1 METFIA
7 LMALL
12 LVELNRMPV
21 RCPEC
26 GSGNVVGF
34 KNSYECFSC
43 GYVWRKFT
51 LSKSIIVREFSIPLW
66 AMLLLISIIVIAVAV
81 PASWFF
87 LAQGK
92 ITIKAVSSS
101 EVKVEVISPEGG
113 SLGDITLNPGED
125 FSGDIIFKVT
135 ISGRPYR
142 LEGIYIGYNPYP
154 PKLFRI
160 RQCMFGSSLETMD
173 KDCTPRY
180 MESYVT
186 EDSWIYYRFEDPTRF
201 PTLEVGE
208 YYFKI
213 TLYLEPSWLDN
224 DKTFDYKIYVNFEKI
239 Q

>member
-1 METFIA
+1 MS
-7 LMALL
+7 
-12 LVELNRMPV
+12 V
-21 RCPEC
+21 RCPKC
-26 GSGNVVGF
+26 GSDNVVGF
-34 KNSYECFSC
+34 KNSYKCFSC

-51 LSKSIIVREFSIPLW
+51 SNKSIIVREFSIPLW

-125 FSGDIIFKVT
+125 FSRDIIFKVT

-154 PKLFRI
+154 PKLFSI

-173 KDCTPRY
+173 KNCTPHY
-180 MESYVT
+180 MAAYGV
-186 EDSWIYYRFEDPTRF
+186 EDSWNYYRIQDPTNF

-213 TLYLEPSWLDN
+213 TLYLEPSWPDN